1 MTANTLAAL
10 GWTDELDAAMTTHAE
25 RGFEPAR
32 VVAEH
37 RGGYYVRGERDDRL
51 ASARGRL
58 RDHEITGGMPAVGD
72 WVAVCDA
79 PGGRAAIEAVLP
91 RRTKISR
98 KTPWLKAEEHTLVA
112 NVDTV
117 FLVAGL
123 DGDFNARRLERY
135 LVTAWDSGADP
146 VVVLTKLDVC
156 EDFEQIAEAEAVAI
170 GVPVLA
176 VSSVTGEGLDAV
188 REYLVPAKTLALLGS
203 SGTGKSTLVNTLA
216 GRELMRTGDLRNDG
230 RGRHVTRHRQLL
242 VLRGGAILV
251 DTPGLREL
259 QLWEGDVDS
268 AFSDIAELA
277 TQCKFNDCSHQA
289 EPGCAVLKAL
299 TTGRARRRPD
309 AELPQARAGAARD
322 RSTLEQADRA
332 RAQAPLEDEGPRDPS
347 GAEIREAVGMIRAW
361 SVAPCS
367 FSPSRDCSWRLARR
381 RPRKQPAACGRRT
394 GRRTSAFAPRA
405 ERGSRARCSAEG
417 RRVWCWR
424 TRPGPTVASGC
435 RSRESS
441 RRRVTGRSSSTCV
454 ATARPP
460 ASRTPIRSST

>member
-156 EDFEQIAEAEAVAI
+156 EDDEQIAEAEAVAI

-216 GRELMRTGDLRNDG
+216 GRELMRTGDLRSDG

-277 TQCKFNDCSHQA
+277 AQCRFNDCSHET
-289 EPGCAVLKAL
+289 EPGCAISEALASGELAWERMKSYRKLERELRAIEARSNKRVGRELKRRWKA
-299 TTGRARRRPD
+299 RARETRQ
-309 AELPQARAGAARD
+309 E
-322 RSTLEQADRA
+322 
-332 RAQAPLEDEGPRDPS
+332 
-347 GAEIREAVGMIRAW
+347 
-361 SVAPCS
+361 
-367 FSPSRDCSWRLARR
+367 
-381 RPRKQPAACGRRT
+381 RKYGKR
-394 GRRTSAFAPRA
+394 
-405 ERGSRARCSAEG
+405 
-417 RRVWCWR
+417 
-424 TRPGPTVASGC
+424 
-435 RSRESS
+435 
-441 RRRVTGRSSSTCV
+441 
-454 ATARPP
+454 
-460 ASRTPIRSST
+460 